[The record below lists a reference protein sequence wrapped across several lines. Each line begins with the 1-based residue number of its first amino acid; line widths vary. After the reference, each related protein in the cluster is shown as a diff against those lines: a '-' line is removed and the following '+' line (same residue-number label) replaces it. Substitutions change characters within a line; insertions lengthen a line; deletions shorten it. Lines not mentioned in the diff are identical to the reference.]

1 MSSMSETRRR
11 YFLRLIGRI
20 AILIACVILCFVSP
34 QAFDILEGN
43 NFFKEL
49 SVFHLLW
56 LVWVVDMILQIIP
69 VKNKVALGSQKL
81 FANRFRPIREKINYK
96 ALKNYVTTTTQAA
109 YKVMLIWVLL
119 IAAIGVLYYTNVIDK
134 LWLFMI
140 SVFFYVCDLICVLIW
155 CPFRLI
161 MKNKCC
167 TTCRIF
173 NWDHLMMFS
182 PMIYIG
188 GFFAISLVVFAIIAW
203 LVWEICILLHPE
215 RFWDH
220 SNLALKC
227 SECTDK
233 LCTQYCQKLRH

>member
-34 QAFDILEGN
+34 QVFDILEGY

-56 LVWVVDMILQIIP
+56 FVWVTDMILQIIP
-69 VKNKVALGSQKL
+69 IKNKVALGSQKL

-96 ALKNYVTTTTQAA
+96 ALKNYVTSTTQAA
-109 YKVMLIWVLL
+109 YKVMLVWVLL
-119 IAAIGVLYYTNVIDK
+119 IAAIGVLYYTNIIDK

-182 PMIYIG
+182 PLIFVG
-188 GFFAISLVVFAIIAW
+188 GFFSVSLVIMAILAW
-203 LVWEICILLHPE
+203 LIWELCVLIYPE
-215 RFWDH
+215 RFWEMTNQ
-220 SNLALKC
+220 SLKC
-227 SECTDK
+227 CECTDK
-233 LCTQYCQKLRH
+233 LCTQYCQKLRK